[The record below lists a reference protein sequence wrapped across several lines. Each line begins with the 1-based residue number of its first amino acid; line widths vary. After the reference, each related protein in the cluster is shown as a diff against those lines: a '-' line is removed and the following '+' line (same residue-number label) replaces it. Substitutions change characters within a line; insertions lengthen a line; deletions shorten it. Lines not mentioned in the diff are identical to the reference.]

1 MFVCFSVWMNNY
13 VYRLCLCRV
22 GGFFLYVEL
31 FFVGGVAG
39 AVGVGVVVVEIL
51 SCNFVCTECLFH
63 TDIS

>member
-1 MFVCFSVWMNNY
+1 MFMQSRWV
-13 VYRLCLCRV
+13 
-22 GGFFLYVEL
+22 FLYVEL